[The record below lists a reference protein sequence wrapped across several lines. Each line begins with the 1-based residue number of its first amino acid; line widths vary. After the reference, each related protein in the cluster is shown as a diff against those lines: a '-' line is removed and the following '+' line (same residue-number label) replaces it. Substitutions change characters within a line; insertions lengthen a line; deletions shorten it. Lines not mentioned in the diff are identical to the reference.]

1 MMIEDVN
8 QALGLDLPRHVE
20 TIKAIIYHIIHK
32 VFSFTSEDSD
42 RREKRADELADA
54 LRRTLFSKRHLVLV
68 DDVWES
74 SVWDDLRPCI
84 HDRSKIILTTRH
96 LEIAN
101 CATSISG
108 PVHLRMLNDDESWKL
123 LEDKKECL
131 VKKVGQHRK
140 RNWRRY

>member
-32 VFSFTSEDSD
+32 AFSFTSEDSD
-42 RREKRADELADA
+42 KRADELADA
-54 LRRTLFSKRHLVLV
+54 LGRTLFFKRHLVLV

-74 SVWDDLRPCI
+74 SVSDNLRPCV
-84 HDRSKIILTTRH
+84 HDRSRIILTTRN
-96 LEIAN
+96 LEVAN